1 MVTLVAAL
9 LLGLVVAAVMFVVLR
24 DVAGTRSYTMPAD
37 SMSPML
43 TAGDHF
49 EAEVVDDYEPHRGDV
64 IVFDD
69 PGGWLGIAADDG
81 KLVKRVIGIPG
92 DTVICCGDNGWLVVN
107 GEPYDETAYLAD
119 DPDVDC
125 AGPMTG
131 TCVWTAGPVPD
142 GSMFVMGDNRA
153 NSADST
159 VHLCRAGETDC
170 DPSKAFVDVSLVVGI
185 VRQ

>member
-1 MVTLVAAL
+1 MVALVVAPL
-9 LLGLVVAAVMFVVLR
+9 LALVVAAVVFVVLR
-24 DVAGTRSYTMPAD
+24 DAAGTRSYTMPAD

-49 EAEVVDDYEPHRGDV
+49 EAEVVDDYEPRRGDV

-69 PGGWLGIAADDG
+69 PGGWLIIAVDNG

-92 DTVICCGDNGWLVVN
+92 DTVVCCDDNGWLVVN
-107 GEPYDETAYLAD
+107 GEPLDETAYVAD
-119 DPDVDC
+119 DPGVDC

-131 TCVWTAGPVPD
+131 TCDWTAGPVPD
-142 GSMFVMGDNRA
+142 GRLFVMGDNRA

-159 VHLCRAGETDC
+159 VHLCREGEPDC
-170 DPSKAFVDVSLVVGI
+170 DPSRAFVDVSLVVGI